1 MIDFPIPVLGFVA
14 WSGTGKT
21 TLLSEVIPLLKT
33 RGLRIALVKHA
44 HHNFDIDHPGK
55 DSYRLRKAGA
65 DEVVIASRHRI
76 ASVRETP
83 SNQEEPS
90 LSDILSIIQPG
101 IFDIVLIEG
110 FKMEDIPKLELH
122 RKCLNRPYLYLDDSN
137 IIALALDSDTAGTRH
152 DIECLD
158 LRKPAQIAS
167 FVERFIKLRSK
178 HENLG
183 QSKGQPRLRQVMR

>member
-90 LSDILSIIQPG
+90 LKDILSVIQPEN
-101 IFDIVLIEG
+101 FDIVLIEG

-122 RKCLNRPYLYLDDSN
+122 RKCLNRPYLYPDDSN

-183 QSKGQPRLRQVMR
+183 ESKGQPRLRQVMR

>member
-1 MIDFPIPVLGFVA
+1 MITTQCPILGFA
-14 WSGTGKT
+14 AYSGTGKT
-21 TLLSEVIPLLKT
+21 TLLCQLIPLL
-33 RGLRIALVKHA
+33 RQRDIRVALVKHA

-90 LSDILSIIQPG
+90 LKDILSVIQPEN
-101 IFDIVLIEG
+101 FDIVLIEG

-122 RKCLNRPYLYLDDSN
+122 RKCLNRPYLYPDDSN

>member
-122 RKCLNRPYLYLDDSN
+122 RKCLNRPYLYPDDSN

>member
-90 LSDILSIIQPG
+90 LSDILSIIQPEN
-101 IFDIVLIEG
+101 FDIVLIEG

-122 RKCLNRPYLYLDDSN
+122 RKCLNRPYLYPDDSN

-183 QSKGQPRLRQVMR
+183 QSKGQPRLHQVMR

>member
-21 TLLSEVIPLLKT
+21 TLLSEVIPLLKS

-44 HHNFDIDHPGK
+44 HHSFDIDHPGK

-83 SNQEEPS
+83 SNQDEPS
-90 LSDILSIIQPG
+90 LKDILSVIRPEN
-101 IFDIVLIEG
+101 FDIVLIEG

-122 RKCLNRPYLYLDDSN
+122 RKCLNRPYLYPDDSN
-137 IIALALDSDTAGTRH
+137 IIALALDSDTADNSH

-158 LRKPAQIAS
+158 LRKPAQIAA
-167 FVERFIKLRSK
+167 FVERFIKQRSK
-178 HENLG
+178 LESVG
-183 QSKGQPRLRQVMR
+183 QSKGQLRLRQVIH

>member
-83 SNQEEPS
+83 SNQDEPR
-90 LSDILSIIQPG
+90 LKDILSVIQPEN
-101 IFDIVLIEG
+101 FDIVLIEG

-122 RKCLNRPYLYLDDSN
+122 RGCLNRPYLYPEDGN
-137 IIALALDSDTAGTRH
+137 IVALAQDSETAGSH
-152 DIECLD
+152 QDVECLD
-158 LRKPAQIAS
+158 LREPVQIAA
-167 FVERFIKLRSK
+167 FVERFIKQKLK
-178 HENLG
+178 LENVG
-183 QSKGQPRLRQVMR
+183 QSKEQPRLRQVMH

>member
-1 MIDFPIPVLGFVA
+1 MIDFPIPVLGFAA

-90 LSDILSIIQPG
+90 LKDILSVIQPEN
-101 IFDIVLIEG
+101 FDIVLIEG

-122 RKCLNRPYLYLDDSN
+122 RKCLNRPYLYPDDSN